1 MNRIVLHVGCGT
13 DPTVH
18 EIFQGPEW
26 RQLRLDIDPAVNP
39 DIVSSITDMSQV
51 ASGSVDAVWSCHNL
65 EHLFAHEVSLAL
77 KAFYRVIKPGGFALI
92 AIPDLQRVAEHVA
105 SDRLE
110 DVLYESPAGPI
121 SPIDIIYG
129 HRSFI
134 AAGNLFMAHKTGFT
148 ARTIGQHLSRTG
160 FTSVTVNRDDK
171 FNIWARA
178 EK

>member
-51 ASGSVDAVWSCHNL
+51 ASWTVDAVWSCHNL
-65 EHLFAHEVSLAL
+65 EHLYAHEVSLAL
-77 KAFYRVIKPGGFALI
+77 KEFYRVIKPGGFSLI
-92 AIPDLQRVAEHVA
+92 AIPDLQRVAEQVV

-129 HRSFI
+129 YRPFI
-134 AAGNLFMAHKTGFT
+134 AEGNLFMSHKTGFT
-148 ARTIGQHLSRTG
+148 TMTIAQHLSRAG
-160 FTSVTVNRDDK
+160 FINVKVDRDDK
-171 FNIWARA
+171 FNIWALA
-178 EK
+178 KK